1 MFSPQLSDN
10 VQMIPVS
17 SVHLQ
22 CSLWDRLVD
31 YNIYLDGFN
40 LISVLCVCYGA
51 DHKQS
56 IITNLLDGEFIL
68 W

>member
-1 MFSPQLSDN
+1 MFSPQLTDN

-31 YNIYLDGFN
+31 YNIYSDG
-40 LISVLCVCYGA
+40 YRA